1 MSKQPSPAPTAS
13 AVGPCPTVIQIVGR
27 PGTGRVYPAPSHHP
41 TTPLQFMIKSFLG
54 LYFLLGPV
62 CPGAP
67 VAQWVKR
74 WPTDLAVQVGS
85 PLEAKSAQL

>member
-1 MSKQPSPAPTAS
+1 M
-13 AVGPCPTVIQIVGR
+13 
-27 PGTGRVYPAPSHHP
+27 
-41 TTPLQFMIKSFLG
+41 QFMIKPFLG

-74 WPTDLAVQVGS
+74 WPTDLAVQAES
-85 PLEAKSAQL
+85 PLEAKSDQL